1 MVVGVSGGTTYYK
14 LNPSPWNGTISDW
27 DTFSLGGGAF
37 TGGTVTGDTIFTQGV
52 TATTLNVNGIN
63 ITGDTYV
70 TGGTYFTGGT
80 IVFDYNTIGNFP
92 VSGLTEDLNN
102 AIAGLAETDEL
113 TIVLDVLTNKI
124 QLKDIVAAGSGGT
137 RTFQGDIVVDGL
149 LNINTIGS
157 GIPIINLGLDNT
169 NQVVTGTTDQIV
181 TITGGTNI
189 EINGSYPN
197 FGIDYTGQTTFDYL
211 PISGGT
217 VTGDTI
223 FTSGLTANTLNIN
236 GVNITG
242 DTYVT
247 GGTYYTGGT
256 IIFDY
261 NTIGNFP
268 VSGLTEDLNNA
279 IAGLA
284 ETDELT
290 IVLEIATNK
299 IRLKD
304 VVAPG
309 SGGTRTFQG
318 DIIIESGLTAT
329 TAFIIYTQW
338 TLDFMDSLDL
348 EIYAPN
354 DVSIDSVINLV
365 NVPTVTILVNNLPY
379 TQTTLIT
386 SGDKINVTTDINS
399 VIQFNITNYL

>member
-14 LNPSPWNGTISDW
+14 LNTSPWNGTISDW

-52 TATTLNVNGIN
+52 TATTLNVNGVN

-113 TIVLDVLTNKI
+113 TIELDVTTNKI
-124 QLKDIVAAGSGGT
+124 K
-137 RTFQGDIVVDGL
+137 
-149 LNINTIGS
+149 
-157 GIPIINLGLDNT
+157 
-169 NQVVTGTTDQIV
+169 
-181 TITGGTNI
+181 
-189 EINGSYPN
+189 
-197 FGIDYTGQTTFDYL
+197 
-211 PISGGT
+211 
-217 VTGDTI
+217 
-223 FTSGLTANTLNIN
+223 
-236 GVNITG
+236 
-242 DTYVT
+242 
-247 GGTYYTGGT
+247 
-256 IIFDY
+256 
-261 NTIGNFP
+261 
-268 VSGLTEDLNNA
+268 
-279 IAGLA
+279 
-284 ETDELT
+284 
-290 IVLEIATNK
+290 
-299 IRLKD
+299 LKD

-309 SGGTRTFQG
+309 SGNTRTFQG
-318 DIIIESGLTAT
+318 DIVIESGITAT

-354 DVSIDSVINLV
+354 DVSIDSIINLV
-365 NVPTVTILVNNLPY
+365 NNPTTTILVNNLPY
-379 TQTTLIT
+379 TPTTLIT